1 MDQRDSVRRIK
12 GVGEKAEALF
22 AKVGVNSVGEL
33 LEYYPRSYDIF
44 TPIEPIAQATE
55 GKTMVFEVTLA
66 ARPKLVKR
74 GNLKILSVP
83 VKDKSGQLMVTWFN
97 MPYMASALKLGVH
110 YIMRGKVI
118 ARNGRLHLQQ
128 PKILQPQEYANKLH
142 RLQPV
147 YPLIAGL
154 TNNAVTKAIS
164 KALEEIDL
172 NGDFLP
178 LDIRKKYDLMPHKKA
193 VREIHFPAN
202 EENYFAARDR
212 LVFEEFYLFSMALN
226 HMKQGRKKSD
236 ILCSG
241 DDMPLVDSLIEN
253 LPFSLTEGQNSA
265 WEEICQDLASGYV
278 MNRLIQGDVG
288 SGKTILAVLALLAV
302 AEQGHQGAIMVPTE
316 VLAEQHFLSFEEYL
330 SPLGIRVGLLTG
342 SMKAAQ
348 KREMHKKIANHEV
361 DILVGTHALIQD
373 KVEYADLAMV
383 VTDEQHRFGV
393 KQREG
398 LYQKGREPHMLVMSA
413 TPIPRTLAIILYG
426 DLDVSVIHSMPQGRL
441 PIQNCVVGTDFRPQS
456 YRFIAEQVSKGHQ
469 AYVICPMVEESE
481 NMEAENVIDYTDTLR
496 QQLPP
501 SVRVQYLHGKMK
513 PSQKNEIMHS
523 YAAGEIDVLVSTT
536 VIEVGINVPNATVMM
551 VENAERFGLAQLHQ
565 LRGRVGRGQ
574 SQSYCIFMAGN
585 TSKENRE
592 RLKVLED
599 SNDGFFVAK
608 EDLRLRGPGDLFG
621 IRQSGELGFKL
632 ADIYQD
638 AAILQQAN
646 EAVRMWEGLDLLE
659 FCSKNEGVQ
668 KRLEMYC
675 KDAFL

>member
-1 MDQRDSVRRIK
+1 MDQRDSVRVIK
-12 GVGEKAEALF
+12 GVGQKAESLF
-22 AKVGVNSVGEL
+22 AKVGVDSVGEL
-33 LEYYPRSYDIF
+33 LEYYPRSYDIY
-44 TPIEPIAQATE
+44 TPIEPVAKAVE
-55 GKTMVFEVTLA
+55 GKTMVFEVTLST
-66 ARPKLVKR
+66 RPKLLQR
-74 GNLKILSVP
+74 GRLKILSVT
-83 VKDKSGQLMVTWFN
+83 VKDSSGQLPVTWFN
-97 MPYMASALKLGVH
+97 MPYMASGLKMGMH

-118 ARNGRLHLQQ
+118 AKNGRLLLQQ
-128 PKILQPQEYANKLH
+128 PQILQPQEYANKLH

-147 YPLIAGL
+147 YPLTAGL

-178 LDIRKKYDLMPHKKA
+178 LDIRKQYDLMSHKKA
-193 VREIHFPAN
+193 VHQIHFPDN
-202 EENYFAARDR
+202 QESYFAARDR
-212 LVFEEFYLFSMALN
+212 LVFEEFYLFSMALS
-226 HMKQGRKKSD
+226 HMKQGRKKSN
-236 ILCSG
+236 IICRRE
-241 DDMPLVDSLIEN
+241 DMPLVESFLEH
-253 LPFSLTEGQNSA
+253 LPFALTEGQNSA
-265 WEEICQDLASGYV
+265 WEDILADLSAGYV

-288 SGKTILAVLALLAV
+288 SGKTILAILALLAV

-316 VLAEQHFLSFEEYL
+316 VLAEQHFKSFEEYL

-342 SMKAAQ
+342 SMKVAR

-361 DILVGTHALIQD
+361 DIVVGTHALIQD

-398 LYQKGREPHMLVMSA
+398 LFQKGREPHMLVMSA

-426 DLDVSVIHSMPQGRL
+426 DLDVSVIHTMPQGRL

-469 AYVICPMVEESE
+469 AYVICPMVEDSE

-574 SQSYCIFMAGN
+574 NQSYCIFMAGN

-646 EAVRMWEGLDLLE
+646 EAVRQWEGMDLVE
-659 FCSKNEGVQ
+659 FCNKNAGVQ
-668 KRLEMYC
+668 KRLEVYC